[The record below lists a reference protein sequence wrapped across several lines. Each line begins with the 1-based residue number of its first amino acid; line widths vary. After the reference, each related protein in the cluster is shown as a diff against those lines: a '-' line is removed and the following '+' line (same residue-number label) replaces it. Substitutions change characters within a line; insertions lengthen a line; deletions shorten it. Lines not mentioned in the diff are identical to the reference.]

1 MLDYLIPIGM
11 ALAGIVVMMFIFQ
24 SISKSEVG
32 GESIA
37 PARKPRT
44 KRSQRPSQ
52 KYTDDVLDL
61 ATEQLIAREV
71 ARNPSGM
78 ITDSKRVA
86 PETLDN
92 IRSRRQAREE
102 VQHTQPHA
110 KTSERQKQSAKDQ
123 GFKVVESPKNMPRQQ
138 QQQQQQQHE
147 DKQQRES
154 EQVTSIEELDR
165 KLSLFFKSSSSRKA
179 KDVKPKEE
187 VQIDSGINRGHVV
200 VKGDLSKAKSW

>member
-11 ALAGIVVMMFIFQ
+11 ALAGIFVMMFIFQ

-37 PARKPRT
+37 PARKPRS

-52 KYTDDVLDL
+52 KYTEDVLDL

-86 PETLDN
+86 PQTLDN

-102 VQHTQPHA
+102 GEHAQPHA
-110 KTSERQKQSAKDQ
+110 KASERQKQSAKDQ
-123 GFKVVESPKNMPRQQ
+123 GFKVVESPKNMPR
-138 QQQQQQQHE
+138 QQQQHE

-179 KDVKPKEE
+179 KDVKPREE

>member
-11 ALAGIVVMMFIFQ
+11 ALAGIFVMMFIFQ

-37 PARKPRT
+37 PARKPRS
-44 KRSQRPSQ
+44 KKSQRPSQ
-52 KYTDDVLDL
+52 KYMDDVLDL

-86 PETLDN
+86 PQTLDN

-102 VQHTQPHA
+102 SQHTQPHA
-110 KTSERQKQSAKDQ
+110 KASERQKQSAKDQ
-123 GFKVVESPKNMPRQQ
+123 GFRVVESPKNMPRQQ
-138 QQQQQQQHE
+138 QQQQQHG

-165 KLSLFFKSSSSRKA
+165 KLSLFFKSSSSRKT

-187 VQIDSGINRGHVV
+187 VQIDNGINRGHVV

>member
-11 ALAGIVVMMFIFQ
+11 ALAGIFVMMFIFQ

-37 PARKPRT
+37 PARKPRS
-44 KRSQRPSQ
+44 KKSQRPSQ
-52 KYTDDVLDL
+52 KYMDDVLDL

-78 ITDSKRVA
+78 ITDSKSVA
-86 PETLDN
+86 PQTLDN

-102 VQHTQPHA
+102 SQHIQPHA
-110 KTSERQKQSAKDQ
+110 KASERQKQSAKDQ
-123 GFKVVESPKNMPRQQ
+123 GFRVVESPKNMPRQQ
-138 QQQQQQQHE
+138 QQQQQQHG

-165 KLSLFFKSSSSRKA
+165 KLSLFFKSSSSRKT

-187 VQIDSGINRGHVV
+187 VQIDNGINRGHVV

>member
-11 ALAGIVVMMFIFQ
+11 ALAGIFVMMFIFQ

-37 PARKPRT
+37 PARKPRS

-52 KYTDDVLDL
+52 KYTEDVLDL

-86 PETLDN
+86 PQTLDN

-102 VQHTQPHA
+102 GEHAQPHA
-110 KTSERQKQSAKDQ
+110 KASERQKQSAKDQ
-123 GFKVVESPKNMPRQQ
+123 GFK
-138 QQQQQQQHE
+138 
-147 DKQQRES
+147 
-154 EQVTSIEELDR
+154 ELDR

-179 KDVKPKEE
+179 KDVKPREE